1 MHQQNMN
8 DMTGQPD
15 GLDLD
20 ESSDW
25 LHTNDSYVQGNPRH
39 EGTAST
45 PIVLSQDHAA
55 DGDSIPVLTNAD
67 SQDVPEYQNS
77 METNSSRAPFGDLTN
92 QTNGGVESE
101 SNLQSANNSAEQRK
115 RERERTRYAVFSQ
128 EEKNARCMRQR
139 EVRRKKK
146 GARCISF
153 LWCYNITCN
162 LDGSIFQGCIKLLD
176 LLILRSA
183 LEH

>member
-1 MHQQNMN
+1 MRTHKMSQGLRMYPIHHQQAIIISNVS
-8 DMTGQPD
+8 GK
-15 GLDLD
+15 GK
-20 ESSDW
+20 E
-25 LHTNDSYVQGNPRH
+25 QGMQQCLRKRRMQKKNLRRR
-39 EGTAST
+39 EARKKKK
-45 PIVLSQDHAA
+45 
-55 DGDSIPVLTNAD
+55 
-67 SQDVPEYQNS
+67 EYQNS